1 MSKIGRV
8 TTNSTLEY
16 NGFWFNPAYSICL
29 PYNIVSLL
37 IYLDETI

>member
-1 MSKIGRV
+1 MSKTGRV
-8 TTNSTLEY
+8 TTNSTLDI
-16 NGFWFNPAYSICL
+16 GFWFNPAYSICL